1 MTPRACAAVR
11 SLDLPGVMV
20 ARGPACVPF
29 IHCPLSFTDDST
41 ARGWARHRSWP
52 FPIFA
57 PDSPPPDPS
66 LAPEIGWGMG
76 CPKPARARDR
86 SSGTRQA
93 EAVLAGRLAGQ
104 ADATDNGRAVQQTT
118 RASEL
123 ELVSSVCGG
132 GMGRGGHTHLGPEP
146 GKSSGKHLVG
156 LTVNDRSFGLLAPT
170 CHLEGQYSY
179 SAIWSGDDGQDSS
192 RAHYLS
198 GAYRSLTTGAIGHA
212 RGCRLQEFP
221 AFSSRTFT
229 SRSGRTE

>member
-1 MTPRACAAVR
+1 MGHGL
-11 SLDLPGVMV
+11 SK
-20 ARGPACVPF
+20 AR
-29 IHCPLSFTDDST
+29 
-41 ARGWARHRSWP
+41 
-52 FPIFA
+52 
-57 PDSPPPDPS
+57 
-66 LAPEIGWGMG
+66 
-76 CPKPARARDR
+76 ARARDR
-86 SSGTRQA
+86 SSGTSQA